1 VSPLIERQVEPS
13 TGKNAARFATSAVRV
28 EPRTCECPACSA
40 TFPVMS
46 NRVRLA
52 LLLAALL
59 LAPVSRAATT
69 TAKSAPAKS
78 ATSAWH
84 PVVPFIEDDFGRALA
99 LAKERKLPV
108 FIEGWAPW

>member
-1 VSPLIERQVEPS
+1 MSSRV
-13 TGKNAARFATSAVRV
+13 TAALVLGV
-28 EPRTCECPACSA
+28 
-40 TFPVMS
+40 
-46 NRVRLA
+46 
-52 LLLAALL
+52 LL
-59 LAPVSRAATT
+59 LAPASRAASTT
-69 TAKSAPAKS
+69 ATAKSAPAKS